1 MKKGF
6 VIGGCAALVC
16 GIIGYFTYKKLKT
29 VKAYTEVPMHDPKED
44 EALAQ
49 QEWKVYEG
57 TAEGCEEAPA
67 EDTEEEP
74 EEDSDPEPPIVHDA
88 HAVEYHDIPK
98 EDIPYRITE
107 DEHNSSKLYE
117 TETLTYYA
125 DGALTDDTDHLVEDI
140 LATVGD
146 FKDYFEEEDTDVV
159 YMRNDFLGFDYEIV
173 KDPRKYLDIVKERP
187 YLVGGRLEDDDF
199 EE

>member
-1 MKKGF
+1 MKKGL

-16 GIIGYFTYKKLKT
+16 GIIGYFTYKKLKAA
-29 VKAYTEVPMHDPKED
+29 KAYTEVPMHDPKDD
-44 EALAQ
+44 EALAR
-49 QEWKVYEG
+49 EWKVYEG
-57 TAEGCEEAPA
+57 NDVDEVPEA
-67 EDTEEEP
+67 EEEP
-74 EEDSDPEPPIVHDA
+74 EDDSEPEPQIVHDA

-107 DEHNSSKLYE
+107 DEHNSSRLYE

-140 LATVGD
+140 LTTVGD
-146 FKDYFEEEDTDVV
+146 FKDYFEEEDTDIV